1 MLHVLNSNSQPA
13 PAPVYNAAPAP
24 VPSSSYGAPEAPRG
38 GRIISQTFTRQPT
51 FTQSS
56 RRPKTAPTFRQGPP
70 RFIQNPRAQG
80 QFIRGQFQG

>member
-13 PAPVYNAAPAP
+13 PAPVYEAAPAP
-24 VPSSSYGAPEAPRG
+24 VPSSSYGAPSAPRG
-38 GRIISQTFTRQPT
+38 GRIISQTFTRQPI
-51 FTQSS
+51 QNS

-70 RFIQNPRAQG
+70 RFIQNPRPQG